1 MQFDRL
7 KRREFVTLLGGAA
20 ALVSR
25 SLPLCAQEAGRI
37 YRIGFVSAAPRE
49 EAWYT
54 ALFEE
59 LRGLGFIEG
68 QNLTVI
74 PGGFGVR
81 NELLSEVAAALVKA
95 TPDAI
100 IAAGPIATRAAQ
112 AATKTITILAS
123 SDDMVGDGLVP
134 SMRRPGGNTT
144 GVSLL
149 SPELDGKRQD
159 LIMEAV
165 PGIRRIAAL
174 SDPHVSTPQHLQ
186 GLKEGARA
194 RDVELLVFS
203 ASTPEEIA
211 PAMNEATAA
220 GAAAI
225 NVPATPLF
233 YFNRKIVLA
242 RAVALRLP
250 AMYQWPEMAE
260 EGGFAGYGPR
270 ITQWF
275 RQLARLLAQVLR
287 GASPGE
293 VPVEQ
298 PTKFELVVNLQ
309 AAKAIDHEIPAGLVL
324 RADKVIE

>member
-1 MQFDRL
+1 M
-7 KRREFVTLLGGAA
+7 KRREFITLLGGAA
-20 ALVSR
+20 ASVSTP
-25 SLPLCAQEAGRI
+25 LPLFAQEAGRI

-54 ALFEE
+54 AFFEE
-59 LRGLGFIEG
+59 LRGLGFVEG

-74 PGGFGVR
+74 SGRFGVR
-81 NELLSEVAAALVKA
+81 NELLGEVAAALVRA
-95 TPDAI
+95 APDAI
-100 IAAGPIATRAAQ
+100 VAAGPIAARAAQ
-112 AATKTITILAS
+112 AATKTIPILAA

-149 SPELDGKRQD
+149 APELDGKRQD
-159 LIMEAV
+159 LIMEVV

-186 GLKEGARA
+186 SLKEGARA

-211 PAMNEATAA
+211 PAMNEASVASVQA
-220 GAAAI
+220 L
-225 NVPATPLF
+225 NVLATPLF
-233 YFNRKIVLA
+233 FFNRQTVLA
-242 RAVALRLP
+242 RATELRLP
-250 AMYQWPEMAE
+250 AIYQWPEMAE
-260 EGGFAGYGPR
+260 QGGLAGYGPR

-287 GASPGE
+287 GANPGE
-293 VPVEQ
+293 LPVEQ
-298 PTKFELVVNLQ
+298 PTRFEFVLNLR
-309 AAKAIDHEIPAGLVL
+309 AANAIGHEIPAGLVL